1 MQASKQPRQQARN
14 KQTKIKK
21 EQDEKLK
28 KTGTFL
34 YCCLLYE
41 FAERKPGWRFTA
53 RRRYS
58 QIRDFFLEKSN
69 TKGIVS
75 FSQKEQRPL
84 VKKHTLKLIMFEII
98 KLGAR
103 KFMNCC

>member
-53 RRRYS
+53 RRR
-58 QIRDFFLEKSN
+58 RKFFLEKSN
-69 TKGIVS
+69 TKVVVS
-75 FSQKEQRPL
+75 SSQKEQRLL
-84 VKKHTLKLIMFEII
+84 VTKTHFEV
-98 KLGAR
+98 
-103 KFMNCC
+103 NNV